1 MGEQFDPTQTSGE
14 IAGATARLL
23 DTTRTMSDDD
33 VLGPSLLPGWS
44 RGHVL
49 THLARNAD
57 GLRNLLL
64 GAMEGVERKAYPGG
78 PESRAADIEAGSSRP
93 VEEHVADIEA
103 ASAGFAE
110 TVAAMTPS
118 AWEFVL
124 AWGSAGQKRPAREV
138 LDARLREVAI
148 HHVDLDFGYTAANW
162 APAFGLL
169 ILRSALPAF
178 EARGLVPCTLRPTD
192 VEATVLASGGSD
204 VEVSGPAHALATW
217 LLGRDS
223 GADLKVSG
231 GSLPTPPEWK

>member
-23 DTTRTMSDDD
+23 DTARTMSDDD

-78 PESRAADIEAGSSRP
+78 PESRAADIEA
-93 VEEHVADIEA
+93 
-103 ASAGFAE
+103 ASARFAE
-110 TVAAMTPS
+110 TVAAMTPP

-162 APAFGLL
+162 APAF
-169 ILRSALPAF
+169 
-178 EARGLVPCTLRPTD
+178 
-192 VEATVLASGGSD
+192 
-204 VEVSGPAHALATW
+204 
-217 LLGRDS
+217 
-223 GADLKVSG
+223 
-231 GSLPTPPEWK
+231 